1 MKERKVVRAEVLG
14 FCMGVR
20 GAMKKV
26 EAAAEKVGEDYPVNT
41 FGPLIHNRKVLEL
54 LEKRGVGQINSP
66 EEMDHGTVV
75 VRAHGVEPSVF
86 HQLQS
91 RGLDVI
97 DGTCPLVLKSMRTVH
112 SYSRKGW
119 HVILVGDP
127 THGEIRALEGYA
139 RDVEVIETE
148 EEARTVEVPE
158 KTMVL
163 AQTTISVEKYQRICE
178 ILKSRDTDIQVID
191 SICHATRERQQALK
205 KLAGEVDAIVV
216 IGGKNSS
223 NTKRLYELAVA
234 SGKPSWHIEEAAEL
248 PSVIADFAT
257 VGITAGASTPD
268 WCIEEVEEQ
277 IKRM

>member
-1 MKERKVVRAEVLG
+1 MNERKVIRAEVLG

-20 GAMKKV
+20 GAMKKA
-26 EAAAEKVGEDYPVNT
+26 EAAAEKVGKDYPVNT

-75 VRAHGVEPSVF
+75 VRAHGVERSVY
-86 HQLQS
+86 HKLKG

-112 SYSRKGW
+112 SYSLRGW

-127 THGEIRALEGYA
+127 AHGEIEALKGYA
-139 RDVEVIETE
+139 KDVEVIETE
-148 EEARTVEVPE
+148 EEALRIPVHE

-163 AQTTISVEKYQRICE
+163 AQTTISVEKYDRICS
-178 ILKSRDTDIQVID
+178 ILKSRNPKLHVTD

-205 KLAGEVDAIVV
+205 KLSGEVDAIVV

-234 SGKPSWHIEEAAEL
+234 SGKPSWHIEEASEL
-248 PSVIADFAT
+248 PSELADYT
-257 VGITAGASTPD
+257 IVGITAGASTPE
-268 WCIEEVEEQ
+268 WCIEEVEER
-277 IKRM
+277 IKQM